1 MISTALRAE
10 WTKFRTVRGWV
21 LGMVAAVV
29 LIDLVGLFAA
39 GSSSNSC
46 GDGGP
51 AESGAACLPTVPTG
65 PGGEAVTDS
74 FYFVRQPLA
83 AAGSVTVRVTT
94 LTGQESDGNSR
105 ARPGQ
110 PAGAG
115 MQPGLQPWSKA
126 GIIIAASTRPGSA
139 YAAMMVTG
147 SHGVRMQ
154 DDYTQD
160 IAGLPGMVSATA
172 PRWLR
177 LTRSGDT
184 VTGYDSADGTHWTQ
198 VGRVRLAGLPA
209 VVQAGLFAAS
219 PGVAKVI
226 ASFGGGS
233 EQGGPSLASVVF
245 DHVRLAG
252 GPPGGGWSGS
262 VIGTAGPAIRGSAP

>member
-1 MISTALRAE
+1 MI
-10 WTKFRTVRGWV
+10 
-21 LGMVAAVV
+21 
-29 LIDLVGLFAA
+29 
-39 GSSSNSC
+39 
-46 GDGGP
+46 
-51 AESGAACLPTVPTG
+51 
-65 PGGEAVTDS
+65 DS

-126 GIIIAASTRPGSA
+126 GIIIAASTRPGSDIRGHDGDRQR
-139 YAAMMVTG
+139 TG
-147 SHGVRMQ
+147 SGCR
-154 DDYTQD
+154 TTTPSD

-262 VIGTAGPAIRGSAP
+262 VIGTAGTGDPRLSSLMGVPAGRWPVHRDRNR